1 MASKNTRTNEQSNF
15 KNAIFIFAY
24 LFEWLS
30 GIIVYVLAEG
40 NKREKLHAMQAIVLG
55 VCAIAVSIIFG
66 FTVPVLSAL
75 LGLLIWVY
83 GLYIGFKA
91 YNGVDV
97 EIPIITDFVKKN
109 LI

>member
-1 MASKNTRTNEQSNF
+1 
-15 KNAIFIFAY
+15 
-24 LFEWLS
+24 
-30 GIIVYVLAEG
+30 
-40 NKREKLHAMQAIVLG
+40 
-55 VCAIAVSIIFG
+55 
-66 FTVPVLSAL
+66 VPVLSAL